1 MKELKEYGFR
11 YYQPEYCTKKIW
23 YNKDTDMEVIKY
35 SKKELRDMDVEDNL
49 QYELIAKASTRQAYA
64 EEMFETIEEVI
75 NYIK

>member
-1 MKELKEYGFR
+1 MTKLKEYGFR
-11 YYQPEYCTKKIW
+11 YFQPEYCTKKIW

-49 QYELIAKASTRQAYA
+49 QYEIIAKASTRQAYA
-64 EEMFETIEEVI
+64 EEMFETIEQVI

>member
-11 YYQPEYCTKKIW
+11 YYQPENCTKKIW

-35 SKKELRDMDVEDNL
+35 SKKELRDMDVDHNL
-49 QYELIAKASTRQAYA
+49 QYEVIEDVSSGGSNVEL
-64 EEMFETIEEVI
+64 FGTIEQVI

>member
-1 MKELKEYGFR
+1 MTKLKEYGFR
-11 YYQPEYCTKKIW
+11 YFQPEYCTKKIW

-49 QYELIAKASTRQAYA
+49 QYELIAEASTRQAYA
-64 EEMFETIEEVI
+64 EEIFETIEEVI